1 MNLRCAAAPSS
12 PPPPFSIL
20 FISSFFFLPLLYSPA
35 WLLVYRCCL
44 ACSFNPWFLL
54 SLRAQA
60 NAAPK
65 QVRLAEISATGNRS
79 LERRAPGCSAYPFFL
94 FFPSSCCG
102 KSLRRCHFIYFYF
115 HKEKRK
121 RRNMRHASL
130 NTRYTNCGIQH
141 ALPCQGAAAGKERRG
156 RQGRASAALNLNLSW
171 NGFS

>member
-54 SLRAQA
+54 SLRVQA

-79 LERRAPGCSAYPFFL
+79 LERRAPCCSASHFF
-94 FFPSSCCG
+94 FSFPPHAAASRSG
-102 KSLRRCHFIYFYF
+102 AATLYIFIFTKKSENAVTCDTHRSIRATRIVEY
-115 HKEKRK
+115 
-121 RRNMRHASL
+121 
-130 NTRYTNCGIQH
+130 NTRYLAKAQQRAKREG
-141 ALPCQGAAAGKERRG
+141 AGKA
-156 RQGRASAALNLNLSW
+156 GRAQP
-171 NGFS
+171 